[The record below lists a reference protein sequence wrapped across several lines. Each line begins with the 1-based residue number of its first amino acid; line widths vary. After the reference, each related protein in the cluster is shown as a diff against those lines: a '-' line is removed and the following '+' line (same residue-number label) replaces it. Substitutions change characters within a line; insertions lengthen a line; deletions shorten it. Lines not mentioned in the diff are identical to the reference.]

1 MRLLFVMEST
11 PDVMNKIMDRNPQ
24 VARILRNGWAQLAVL
39 DPWSP
44 RISLLRDGRFE
55 EFRPIEGDL
64 PLASSSSDWYR
75 GWRDHLE
82 FSIISEEWR
91 GSGNTLI
98 MR

>member
-55 EFRPIEGDL
+55 EFQPIEGEL
-64 PLASSSSDWYR
+64 P
-75 GWRDHLE
+75 WRRVRRIGIAAGAITWNSPS
-82 FSIISEEWR
+82 FPK
-91 GSGNTLI
+91 SGAVRATH
-98 MR
+98 